1 MVDVGGPDPELP
13 LADDPVLDPADAL
26 VDECRAMAERVRAG
40 RRRAEQLRA
49 LAEHAEAQ
57 ASRDEQILAELEA
70 ALGMAPQL
78 RIEDLDRRLGGQRL
92 EEIAIDLLRRDR
104 QFGEAIHY
112 REWFALIE
120 RDFTYAG
127 GELTYTMKLKR
138 RVIEQQYQDVIAR
151 LYADVE
157 EPRPQR
163 TTS

>member
-1 MVDVGGPDPELP
+1 MVSVASSVDLESLP
-13 LADDPVLDPADAL
+13 AADPVPDAAEAL

-92 EEIAIDLLRRDR
+92 EEIAIDLLRRER

-120 RDFTYAG
+120 RAG
-127 GELTYTMKLKR
+127 HQVGGRDPHATFLAQLR
-138 RVIEQQYQDVIAR
+138 RSERVEAVGRRSGRYR
-151 LYADVE
+151 LRVA
-157 EPRPQR
+157 
-163 TTS
+163 